1 MSHETALCLLAA
13 GKGTRMR
20 SDLPKVLHEVA
31 GLSMLGHTLRSGDG
45 CAPSRIVIVTGHQS
59 ERVAETARA
68 LAPDAV
74 CVEQS
79 PQLGTG
85 HAVKMAAPALG
96 GFEGDVFVLYGDTP
110 LIRAETLDAMLAARR
125 GGSDVVVLGFDAM
138 EPGGYGRLILD
149 DAGGLDRIVEAKDA
163 SADELAV
170 TLCNSGV
177 MCVPGPLL
185 FGLLERVTNDNAN
198 GEYYLTD
205 IVGLARSD
213 GLACAVVRCDEA
225 ETLGVNSRVDLAA
238 AEAAWQA
245 RARRAAMEEGVT
257 MAAPDTVFLSH
268 DTAIGQDATVGPHC
282 VFGPGV
288 TVESGATIRAFSH
301 LEGCTVA
308 TGAVIGPYARLRPGA
323 EIGEDVRIGNFV
335 EVKAAR
341 FGKGA
346 KANHLAYIGD
356 AEVGAGA
363 NIGAGTI
370 TCNYDGV
377 LKHRTEIGAGAFIGS
392 NSALVAPVSVGD
404 GAMVGAGSTISRNV
418 EAGALGIARARQE
431 NRPNFA
437 ARLREK
443 LLEIKARRTGGTR

>member
-1 MSHETALCLLAA
+1 MSTETALCLLAA

-20 SDLPKVLHEVA
+20 SGLPKVLHEVA
-31 GLSMLGHTLRSGDG
+31 GLSMLGHALKSGDG

-59 ERVAETARA
+59 ERVAEAARR
-68 LAPDAV
+68 LAPGAT

-85 HAVKMAAPALG
+85 HAVQMAAPALKD
-96 GFEGDVFVLYGDTP
+96 FAGDVFVLFGDTP
-110 LIRAETLDAMLAARR
+110 LIRSGTLEAMLAARR
-125 GGSDVVVLGFDAM
+125 GGADVIVLGFEAAV
-138 EPGGYGRLILD
+138 PGGYGRLILD
-149 DAGGLDRIVEAKDA
+149 DAGGLDRIVEAKEA
-163 SADELAV
+163 SAEELAV
-170 TLCNSGV
+170 DLCNSGV
-177 MCVPGPLL
+177 MCVPGPVLFDLL
-185 FGLLERVTNDNAN
+185 DKVTNDNAK

-205 IVGLARSD
+205 IVGLARAQ
-213 GLACAVVRCDEA
+213 GLACAVVRCDEQ

-245 RARRAAMEEGVT
+245 RARIAAMEAGVT
-257 MAAPDTVFLSH
+257 MQAPDTVFLSH
-268 DTAIGQDATVGPHC
+268 DTQIGQDATVEPHV

-288 TVESGATIRAFSH
+288 TVEGGANIRAFSH

-323 EIGEDVRIGNFV
+323 DIGEDAKIGNFV

-346 KANHLAYIGD
+346 KANHLTYVGD
-356 AEVGAGA
+356 ATVGEGA

-392 NSALVAPVSVGD
+392 NTALIAPVKIGD
-404 GAMVGAGSTISRNV
+404 GAMVGAGSAIGQDV
-418 EAGALGIARARQE
+418 EADALGITRAPQD
-431 NRPNFA
+431 NREGFA
-437 ARLREK
+437 AKLRIK
-443 LLEIKARRTGGTR
+443 LLEIKARQSKT

>member
-1 MSHETALCLLAA
+1 MSSTETALCLLAA

-20 SDLPKVLHEVA
+20 SDLPKVLHAVA
-31 GLSMLGHTLRSGDG
+31 GLSMLGHALRSGMR
-45 CAPSRIVIVTGHQS
+45 CAPARVVVVTGHQS
-59 ERVAETARA
+59 ERVADAARA
-68 LAPDAV
+68 LVPDAV

-85 HAVKMAAPALG
+85 HAVRMAAPALA
-96 GFEGDVFVLYGDTP
+96 GFGGDVFVLYGDTP
-110 LIRAETLDAMLAARR
+110 LIRAETLEKMLAARR
-125 GGSDVVVLGFDAM
+125 DGAEVVVLGFDAV

-149 DAGGLDRIVEAKDA
+149 DAGGLDRIVEAKEA
-163 SADELAV
+163 SADELAA

-177 MCVPGPLL
+177 MCVAGPVLFDLL
-185 FGLLERVTNDNAN
+185 DRVTDDNAK

-205 IVGLARSD
+205 IVGLARAD
-213 GLACAVVRCDEA
+213 GRACAVVRCDEA

-245 RARRAAMEEGVT
+245 RARLSAMENGVT
-257 MAAPDTVFLSH
+257 MPAPDTVFLSH
-268 DTAIGQDATVGPHC
+268 DTRIGRDAAVEPHV

-288 TVESGATIRAFSH
+288 TVAAGAVVRAFSH

-308 TGAVIGPYARLRPGA
+308 TGATVGPYARLRPGA
-323 EIGEDVRIGNFV
+323 EIGEDARIGNFV

-341 FGKGA
+341 LGRGA
-346 KANHLAYIGD
+346 KANHLTYIGD
-356 AEVGAGA
+356 AEVGAGT

-377 LKHRTEIGAGAFIGS
+377 LKHRTVIGEDAFIGS
-392 NSALVAPVSVGD
+392 NTALVAPVTVGD
-404 GAMVGAGSTISRNV
+404 GAMVGAGSTICRDV
-418 EAGALGIARARQE
+418 EPGALGIARAGQE
-431 NRPNFA
+431 NRPGFA

-443 LLEIKARRTGGTR
+443 LLEIKARRAGG